1 MASIL
6 RSNKISNLALRRFPL
21 ECILQPIDQ
30 HPKIEK
36 AKGQLDISIIP
47 TSLHVIM
54 EKLATTLDVMI
65 QNFQQRLEDDMN
77 NVVITNVVLL
87 PSSLSPLFFPFSF
100 FFLRF

>member
-1 MASIL
+1 MDEKLKKPREL
-6 RSNKISNLALRRFPL
+6 R
-21 ECILQPIDQ
+21 
-30 HPKIEK
+30 
-36 AKGQLDISIIP
+36 QLDISIIP

-54 EKLATTLDVMI
+54 EKLATTLDAMI

-87 PSSLSPLFFPFSF
+87 PLPLSLSLSLLFFPFSF